1 MIETIG
7 NHDIETGHKVYD
19 KYCLETDCDIL
30 AANVIDTKSLKP
42 YFKPYK
48 MMEIEGLRIAIIG
61 MLTPTIS
68 HWLSENLWSGMRF
81 ESIAESMDKWTRHV
95 KETEHADIVV
105 GLFHTGFEA
114 GIVDNDLKEN
124 QSIETAANVAGI
136 DLILCGPLS

>member
-1 MIETIG
+1 
-7 NHDIETGHKVYD
+7 VYD

-48 MMEIEGLRIAIIG
+48 MMEIEGLHIAIIG

-68 HWLSENLWSGMRF
+68 HWLNENLWSGMRF

-95 KETEHADIVV
+95 KETEHAILLSDCFIR
-105 GLFHTGFEA
+105 
-114 GIVDNDLKEN
+114 DLKPA
-124 QSIETAANVAGI
+124 S
-136 DLILCGPLS
+136 